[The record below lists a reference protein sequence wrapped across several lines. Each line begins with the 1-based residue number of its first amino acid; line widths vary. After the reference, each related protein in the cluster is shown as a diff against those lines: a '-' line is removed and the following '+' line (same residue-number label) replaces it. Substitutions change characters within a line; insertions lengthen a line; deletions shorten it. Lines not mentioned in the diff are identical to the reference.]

1 MDGGAMDPDRPS
13 FLLVD
18 GNNILHAWDDLR
30 SMLLRSA
37 EKARSE
43 LIRRLT
49 DWSDDSDERIVLAFD
64 GGNRSPRAE
73 QREGRIQ
80 VIYGGAGET
89 ADAMIERL
97 VLKYAASYR
106 LTVATDDRAV
116 QDLSAAAGAEVISAG
131 LLQDRLE
138 AGIRARQE
146 WLRRHRRRK
155 P

>member
-1 MDGGAMDPDRPS
+1 MDPHRPS

-18 GNNILHAWDDLR
+18 GNNVLHAWDDLR
-30 SMLLRSA
+30 PVLLRSA
-37 EKARSE
+37 EQARAE

-64 GGNRSPRAE
+64 GGTRSARTE

-80 VIYGGAGET
+80 VIYGAVGET
-89 ADAMIERL
+89 ADAVIERL
-97 VLKYAASYR
+97 VLKYAASYP
-106 LTVATDDRAV
+106 LIVATDDRAV
-116 QDLSAAAGAEVISAG
+116 RDLSAAAGAEVISAG
-131 LLQDRLE
+131 LLKDRLE
-138 AGIRARQE
+138 AGLRARQE

>member
-1 MDGGAMDPDRPS
+1 MDPQRPS

-18 GNNILHAWDDLR
+18 GNNILHAWDELR
-30 SMLLRSA
+30 PTLLRSA
-37 EKARSE
+37 EQARTE

-64 GGNRSPRAE
+64 GGTRSARNE
-73 QREGRIQ
+73 RREGRIQ

-89 ADAMIERL
+89 ADAVIERL

-116 QDLSAAAGAEVISAG
+116 RDLSAAAGAEVISAG

-138 AGIRARQE
+138 AGLRARQE